1 MPERELPSLDIS
13 LDPPGTQHQ
22 VFSDQD
28 KCLPPMNG
36 PALDTI
42 VADRVEAIVHRVR
55 EEMGKTAPDR

>member
-1 MPERELPSLDIS
+1 
-13 LDPPGTQHQ
+13 
-22 VFSDQD
+22 
-28 KCLPPMNG
+28 MNG